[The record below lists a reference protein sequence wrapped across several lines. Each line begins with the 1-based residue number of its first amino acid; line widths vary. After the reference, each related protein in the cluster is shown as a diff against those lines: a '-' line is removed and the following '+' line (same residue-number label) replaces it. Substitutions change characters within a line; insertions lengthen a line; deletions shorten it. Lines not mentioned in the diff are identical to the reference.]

1 MLRWRYSQLHV
12 WVVAA
17 AEGKVDPELRVDLCE
32 LVQAIKLIGASRAGS
47 HIHRYSQ
54 LMS

>member
-1 MLRWRYSQLHV
+1 MLQLRQSQLHV

-17 AEGKVDPELRVDLCE
+17 SQGKVDPELRVELCE
-32 LVQAIKLIGASRAGS
+32 LVQATKLVGASRAGS
-47 HIHRYSQ
+47 HIHGYAQ